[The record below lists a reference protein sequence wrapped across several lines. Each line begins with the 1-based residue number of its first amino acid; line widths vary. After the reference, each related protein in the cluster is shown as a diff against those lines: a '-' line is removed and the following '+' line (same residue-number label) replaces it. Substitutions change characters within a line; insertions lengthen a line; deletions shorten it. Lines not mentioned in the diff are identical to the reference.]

1 MHRITHFAHLMLR
14 CSIIRIKP
22 KSKVSDKSEI
32 FDNTYLKKLNEA
44 KQNKTKDLN
53 AFVRTRVRR
62 YEQGATA
69 ADQHADRTTRLV

>member
-1 MHRITHFAHLMLR
+1 MHRITHFAHFMLR

-44 KQNKTKDLN
+44 KQNKTK
-53 AFVRTRVRR
+53 
-62 YEQGATA
+62 QI
-69 ADQHADRTTRLV
+69 